1 MSQLVSWCHNFLR
14 DLLSCENP
22 HIFALPDPNETEIIA
37 FSKLARFWNSMMVCK
52 GCLAWKCLKGGA
64 QTHSTLVL
72 KPLHWAGAV
81 SLGEL
86 QLRSNFHAGAL
97 LVQKLFSSQPFLEPI
112 QLVPNSKGPFF
123 EAANPIIINLSSM
136 GYGGLWVWLRGRETW
151 HVQKVWEAWS
161 PEFPSS
167 YCTNFYLPLS

>member
-1 MSQLVSWCHNFLR
+1 
-14 DLLSCENP
+14 
-22 HIFALPDPNETEIIA
+22 
-37 FSKLARFWNSMMVCK
+37 MMVCE

-112 QLVPNSKGPFF
+112 QLVPNSKDPLF
-123 EAANPIIINLSSM
+123 E
-136 GYGGLWVWLRGRETW
+136 GRRFN
-151 HVQKVWEAWS
+151 
-161 PEFPSS
+161 FPSS
-167 YCTNFYLPLS
+167 AGFGRGVRGLNALPLCVNCSQPN